1 MSTSAGAPAAHAQ
14 VVTTHDDRA
23 VADQISAAGVAARL
37 AACAQVDGPIT
48 STYWWDGELEHA
60 SEWRVTFKTRTDLVP
75 ALVEHIR
82 AAHTY
87 DVPEIVATP
96 ILGGLPDY
104 LAWIDTETAAP
115 AAQTAG

>member
-1 MSTSAGAPAAHAQ
+1 MSTPARAAAHAQ

-23 VADQISAAGVAARL
+23 VADKIASAGVAARL

-48 STYWWDGELEHA
+48 STYWWDGALETA
-60 SEWRVTFKTRTDLVP
+60 SEWRVTFKTRSDLVS
-75 ALVEHIR
+75 ALTERIR

-96 ILGGLPDY
+96 IVGGLPDY
-104 LAWIDTETAAP
+104 LAWIDAETSPAATAAE
-115 AAQTAG
+115 